1 MIKIL
6 TNEFINAHNEA
17 EQFKKVYFFGLKLY
31 DRSDISNNVNIINT
45 LKSKKIKSNNNIKGF
60 GK

>member
-31 DRSDISNNVNIINT
+31 DRRDISNNMTIIKT
-45 LKSKKIKSNNNIKGF
+45 LKSGKMELNNNIKGF

>member
-1 MIKIL
+1 MIKVL
-6 TNEFINAHNEA
+6 TKEFINAHNEA

-31 DRSDISNNVNIINT
+31 DRRDISNNTNIIKT
-45 LKSKKIKSNNNIKGF
+45 LKSGKMELNNNIKGF

>member
-31 DRSDISNNVNIINT
+31 DRRDVSNNTNIIKT
-45 LKSKKIKSNNNIKGF
+45 LKSGEISPNNNIKGF
-60 GK
+60 SK